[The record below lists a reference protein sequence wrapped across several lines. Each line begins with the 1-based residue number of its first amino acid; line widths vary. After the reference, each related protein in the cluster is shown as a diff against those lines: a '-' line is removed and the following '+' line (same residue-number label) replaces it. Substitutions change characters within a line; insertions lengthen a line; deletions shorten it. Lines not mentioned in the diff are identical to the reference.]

1 MEITKLPEKILARK
15 SEPVPAE
22 GIKAGAYAEL
32 VADMKKAMKD
42 HDGVG
47 LAANQVGR
55 DESIFVIDKK
65 TAEAYGVPE
74 AYFNPEITD
83 YSKDLELLEEGCLS
97 IPGFYTEIPRSKKVM
112 FKALDERG
120 EKLKIKARGF
130 LARVFQHE
138 TDHLNGKTIKD
149 RVL

>member
-15 SEPVPAE
+15 TKEIPAE
-22 GIKAGAYAEL
+22 EIKSGAYTEL
-32 VADMKKAMKD
+32 IADMKKAMKD

-47 LAANQVGR
+47 LAANQIGR
-55 DESIFVIDKK
+55 DISIFVIDKK
-65 TAEAYGVPE
+65 TAESYGVPD

-83 YSKDLELLEEGCLS
+83 YSKDLDLLEEGCLS
-97 IPGFYTEIPRSKKVM
+97 IPGFYTEIPRSKKIM
-112 FKALDERG
+112 FKALDEHG

-149 RVL
+149 RAL